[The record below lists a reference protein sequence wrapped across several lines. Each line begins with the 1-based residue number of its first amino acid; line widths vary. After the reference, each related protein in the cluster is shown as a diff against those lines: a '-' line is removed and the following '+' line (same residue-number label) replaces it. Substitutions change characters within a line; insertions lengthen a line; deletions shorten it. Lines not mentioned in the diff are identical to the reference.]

1 MEAKEGKKPAP
12 ATVPSPLPALN
23 LICFVFHNL
32 DPYTITFAMDAV
44 RQFLDHNLPAG
55 AAVAFFH
62 LGNQA
67 DPNEPR
73 GAELD
78 QINAAWKAV
87 LIQQDPT
94 LKDTFAKHPAWQP
107 LKESPFFQPPQLNAD
122 GDPPNEWELVAAGWG
137 FVRFD
142 PASVFTIVAVLTLAL
157 GIGANVAVFSIVNTI
172 LLRPLPFRQPQQ
184 LTWLAAN
191 NGVGGLSD
199 QTYRVDAYEEIQRH
213 NQSFQEV
220 TGYVPFF
227 SVSDYKL
234 MGYGEPKPVSGV
246 WVAGNFFSMLGI
258 QPALGRLFTP
268 EECVQGGRPAV
279 LLSHAFWQQQFA
291 ANPAIIGQAI
301 TLNNQAVTVVG
312 VLPDSFD
319 FGSVFAPGLKKDVF
333 VPAIMDGMR
342 NWGHVLSVLGRLKPG
357 VAAGEAQAEVTLLFS
372 QSKAQ
377 HPEWFSDSKTTITGL
392 KEYVSGKLRRA
403 LIVLWC
409 AVGLILLI
417 VCVNLANL
425 LLARAAAR
433 SKEFAL
439 RGALGAGRGR
449 LIRQLLTESLVLAS
463 AGTLLGLGLAFA
475 ILRYLAHQ
483 GSIALP
489 LLSSARVDVS
499 ALTWT
504 LLITVAAVVVFG
516 LVPGLKVAGGS
527 LQAALKDA
535 GPGMSAGRKHERLRG
550 AGDLGGRAGLRAV
563 DWRRLAAAQ
572 LSKSPGCGPGIP
584 AQPGCRNQSGL
595 RRWR

>member
-1 MEAKEGKKPAP
+1 MWGWNSVEALRQDLRYG
-12 ATVPSPLPALN
+12 
-23 LICFVFHNL
+23 
-32 DPYTITFAMDAV
+32 V
-44 RQFLDHNLPAG
+44 RQL
-55 AAVAFFH
+55 
-62 LGNQA
+62 
-67 DPNEPR
+67 R
-73 GAELD
+73 R
-78 QINAAWKAV
+78 
-87 LIQQDPT
+87 
-94 LKDTFAKHPAWQP
+94 
-107 LKESPFFQPPQLNAD
+107 SP
-122 GDPPNEWELVAAGWG
+122 G
-137 FVRFD
+137 
-142 PASVFTIVAVLTLAL
+142 FTIVAVLTLAL

-357 VAAGEAQAEVTLLFS
+357 VAAGQAQAEVTLLFS

-535 GPGMSAGRKHERLRG
+535 GPGMSAGRKHERLRAALVISEVALACVLLIG
-550 AGDLGGRAGLRAV
+550 AGLLLRSFLRVLDVDLGFQPSRAAAIKVDYDDGGNRARRSAILQEILRRVSAIPGVESTGMSDMLPLDRNRSWDLRAKGG
-563 DWRRLAAAQ
+563 LIAQ
-572 LSKSPGCGPGIP
+572 ETTMPLSTS
-584 AQPGCRNQSGL
+584 
-595 RRWR
+595 